1 MLPFPSCLVNNGK
14 WDCGIIYVTLSF
26 RYLDLNTL
34 NPPVKSRI
42 TLRET
47 FSALQYR
54 NYRLWFYGQL
64 VSLIGTWMQTTAQQ
78 YLIYDL
84 SNSTALLG
92 LVTFISGVP
101 SILFSAFGGVIADRI
116 SRRTLM
122 LITQTVMLL
131 LAFILAVLV
140 FTHTVQIWHIIVLA
154 ALLGIAN
161 AFDAPARQSFPS
173 DLVEDQ
179 RDLTNAIALNATMF
193 NMAVVFGPA
202 VSGMVY
208 FLFGPAWCFTI
219 NGFSFIA
226 VIIALLLMKIKIT
239 ERKTVRVN
247 MFKEIGDGIRFITS
261 KPDIL
266 WLILFVGVV
275 SFLGFGF
282 ISQSPAWA
290 KGVLLGDERINGW
303 MLTMRGIGS
312 LFGALLVAALGRRR
326 VQGRLWATGSIILP
340 VCMIL
345 FAFIPWLP
353 LKNSMMILT
362 TMVMLVL
369 IGVGLML
376 VTNTTNAM
384 VQTRTPEH
392 LRGRVMGLYV
402 VVFQG
407 GMPIGSLLVGG
418 LAAVIGLPQAILIG
432 AVLMAIFVIGIWL
445 FRGEVRKLE

>member
-1 MLPFPSCLVNNGK
+1 V
-14 WDCGIIYVTLSF
+14 
-26 RYLDLNTL
+26 DLNTL
-34 NPPVKSRI
+34 NPQAKSRI
-42 TLRET
+42 TLKET

-84 SNSTALLG
+84 SNSTVLLG
-92 LVTFISGVP
+92 LVAFISGVP

-116 SRRTLM
+116 SRRTMM
-122 LITQTVMLL
+122 LITQAAMLV
-131 LAFILAVLV
+131 LAFILAILV

-161 AFDAPARQSFPS
+161 AFDAPARQAFAN
-173 DLVEDQ
+173 DLVEDE
-179 RDLTNAIALNATMF
+179 RDLPNAIALNATMF

-219 NGFSFIA
+219 NGISFVA
-226 VIIALLLMKIKIT
+226 VIIALLLMKIKKT
-239 ERKTVRVN
+239 ERIAIRVN
-247 MFKEIGDGIRFITS
+247 MFQEIGDGIRFITS

-266 WLILFVGVV
+266 WLILFVGAV
-275 SFLGFGF
+275 SFFGFGF

-290 KGVLLGDERINGW
+290 KGILLGDERINGW
-303 MLTMRGIGS
+303 MLTMRGVGS
-312 LFGALLVAALGRRR
+312 LFGALLVAALARRR
-326 VQGRLWATGSIILP
+326 IQGKLWASGSILLP

-345 FAFIPWLP
+345 FAIIPWLP
-353 LKNSMMILT
+353 ISNGMMIILT
-362 TMVMLVL
+362 MFLLVL
-369 IGVGLML
+369 TGAGLML
-376 VTNTTNAM
+376 VTNTTNSI
-384 VQTRTPEH
+384 VQTHTPEH
-392 LRGRVMGLYV
+392 LRGRIMGIYV

-418 LAAVIGLPQAILIG
+418 LAAVIGLPQSILIG
-432 AVLMAIFVIGIWL
+432 EVLMTILVIGIWL